1 MVPYRQG
8 RAAATDAFKLSS
20 NENPFEPLPAVL
32 DALNESTIN
41 RYPDASAAVLRDRL
55 ARRHFV
61 TPEQIQVG
69 AGSVSVLA
77 QLITAAAAPGDEV
90 VYAWRSF
97 EAYPLLVAIAGAT
110 SIAVPNTPDHRHDL
124 AAMAAAIN
132 DRTRLVIV
140 CSPNNPTS
148 SMVTDDEFVEFMAL
162 VPHNVLVVL
171 DEAYAEFVTDE
182 SAVRGDRVL
191 PNYPNLVLLR
201 TFSKAFGL
209 AGLRIGYAVG
219 PEYVMDAARAVAIP
233 LSVTEQAQR
242 AALVSLDHEAE
253 LLERVARLNE
263 VRDRVDE
270 GLRAQGW
277 THPQP
282 HGNFVWLPTGENTA
296 AAAEVFV
303 RHGIVARALGE
314 GLRVSIGERESVEQL
329 LVAAAEVVAL
339 QRTGLAVAALD

>member
-1 MVPYRQG
+1 
-8 RAAATDAFKLSS
+8 
-20 NENPFEPLPAVL
+20 
-32 DALNESTIN
+32 
-41 RYPDASAAVLRDRL
+41 
-55 ARRHFV
+55 
-61 TPEQIQVG
+61 
-69 AGSVSVLA
+69 
-77 QLITAAAAPGDEV
+77 
-90 VYAWRSF
+90 
-97 EAYPLLVAIAGAT
+97 
-110 SIAVPNTPDHRHDL
+110 
-124 AAMAAAIN
+124 
-132 DRTRLVIV
+132 
-140 CSPNNPTS
+140 
-148 SMVTDDEFVEFMAL
+148 MVTHDEFVQFMAL
-162 VPHNVLVVL
+162 VPQDVLVVL

-191 PNYPNLVLLR
+191 ATYPNLVLLR

-270 GLRAQGW
+270 GLRAQGCA
-277 THPQP
+277 HPQP

-329 LVAAAEVVAL
+329 LLAAAEVVAL